1 MIGKFTVNQKILTNN
16 ISLLSTNNINLRYSN
31 VDKDDIDSK
40 IFDAVNGVISAKKL
54 TDNLF
59 PEKEPHI
66 FISHSSK
73 DVNLA
78 ISLANTLYE
87 KYNIISFIDSQ
98 LWGHI
103 DYALKEMHKL
113 HCAIP
118 GSHHYS
124 YEKSNNLLSHI
135 HTILS
140 MALMRVMDNAD
151 SVIFIESDNS
161 IYHYME
167 DDKISPLDIIER
179 TSETLSPWI
188 SSEVNFANKLRAKGH
203 KDRIDK
209 LIGGLESRSFN
220 DEKMLAENAQLKI
233 IHDLDLTNFIKIT
246 DENFKKSLSLKN
258 KTPIENLDM
267 IYGTYAQS

>member
-16 ISLLSTNNINLRYSN
+16 ISLLSTKNKNLSYSS

-66 FISHSSK
+66 FISHSSR

-103 DYALKEMHKL
+103 DHALKKMHEK
-113 HCAIP
+113 HCKIS
-118 GSHHYS
+118 GSPHYS

-135 HTILS
+135 HAILS

-161 IYHYME
+161 IYQYM
-167 DDKISPLDIIER
+167 DDKINPLETIEK
-179 TSETLSPWI
+179 TSATLSPWI
-188 SSEVNFANKLRAKGH
+188 SSEVNFANKLRVKGH
-203 KDRIDK
+203 KDRD
-209 LIGGLESRSFN
+209 LETIGKSISFN
-220 DEKMLAENAQLKI
+220 DRKKMLTEHAQLKI
-233 IHDLDLTNFIKIT
+233 THDLDLSDFIKIT
-246 DENFKKSLSLKN
+246 DINFKKSLLLEKE
-258 KTPIENLDM
+258 TPIENLEM
-267 IYGTYAQS
+267 MYKIYTQK

>member
-16 ISLLSTNNINLRYSN
+16 ISLLSTNSINLRYSS
-31 VDKDDIDSK
+31 VDKDYIDSK

-59 PEKEPHI
+59 PEKETHI
-66 FISHSSK
+66 FIYHSSK

-113 HCAIP
+113 HCTIP